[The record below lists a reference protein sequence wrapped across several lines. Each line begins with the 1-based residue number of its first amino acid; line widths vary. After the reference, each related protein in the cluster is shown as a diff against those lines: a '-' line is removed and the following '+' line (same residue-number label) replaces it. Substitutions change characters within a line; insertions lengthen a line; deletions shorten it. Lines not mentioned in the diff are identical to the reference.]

1 MNFKLLKALHINSN
15 KLFKDSH
22 NIYFLSELFESF
34 LDLEV
39 LSIQENSLSESDFE
53 VL

>member
-1 MNFKLLKALHINSN
+1 MKFKNLKALHINSN

-22 NIYFLSELFESF
+22 NIYFLSEMFESF
-34 LDLEV
+34 EKLEV
-39 LSIQENSLSESDFE
+39 LSIQENSMSENDFE